1 MSKSEG
7 FTFNISTMEEAVFPR
22 QAGLKLAQGQR

>member
-7 FTFNISTMEEAVFPR
+7 FTFSTMEEAVFPR